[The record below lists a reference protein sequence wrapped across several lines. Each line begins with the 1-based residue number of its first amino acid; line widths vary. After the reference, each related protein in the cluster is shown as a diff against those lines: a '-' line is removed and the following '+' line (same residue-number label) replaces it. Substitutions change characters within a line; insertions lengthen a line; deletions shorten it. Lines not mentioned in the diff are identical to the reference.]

1 MENVGPLVTT
11 FEVPTITFH
20 DGFNFRRAATVFT
33 VPSGEDVELQNTSS
47 QSRLPLISTST
58 RLRRALSFCD
68 SSDMRP
74 GIIVNTFSVTFVR
87 SAFARGRNT

>member
-33 VPSGEDVELQNTSS
+33 VPSGEDVELQNTFIAE
-47 QSRLPLISTST
+47 QAP
-58 RLRRALSFCD
+58 AD
-68 SSDMRP
+68 
-74 GIIVNTFSVTFVR
+74 FVR
-87 SAFARGRNT
+87 WDPASGRI